1 MKEME
6 VQGLLDRLNKINKDV
21 ERVNQVAVQNKGF
34 KKAQIEQIQALAK
47 ELNNQGIQLSID
59 VDDKGRITEASRKEF
74 VDVFTNEYKLKL
86 EQAAKT
92 ELLLDAI
99 ERKDYALIQKLT
111 GEDVQEESYDLE
123 ISTVKELM
131 AKENE
136 EISALKDKM
145 SEGSVVVDSQVVATK
160 EEPVANVVQEV
171 TTVSESKVENTVTK
185 VENTVTE
192 GIVKEDLEDNVVNV
206 EFTQGVTTLEEPVKE
221 KSTVSPM
228 EKVRSEAEATIGDLF
243 DGEFS
248 EDFESVDF
256 TIDEEEVSSVD
267 VVEEDGTGGGLQM
280 DFTWGDEDIQESD
293 ALDGLS
299 TVNDFFS
306 GMKID

>member
-267 VVEEDGTGGGLQM
+267 VVEEEGTGGGLQM

>member
-111 GEDVQEESYDLE
+111 GEDVREESYDLE

-136 EISALKDKM
+136 EIAKLKDEM
-145 SEGSVVVDSQVVATK
+145 SDGSVVVENSQVIVTK
-160 EEPVANVVQEV
+160 EEPETNVVQEV
-171 TTVSESKVENTVTK
+171 TAVNESKVENTVTEGV
-185 VENTVTE
+185 VE
-192 GIVKEDLEDNVVNV
+192 EDLEDNVVNV
-206 EFTQGVTTLEEPVKE
+206 EFTQGTTTLEEPIKE

-228 EKVRSEAEATIGDLF
+228 DKVRSEAEATIGDLF
-243 DGEFS
+243 DGEFN

-267 VVEEDGTGGGLQM
+267 VVEEDSNSGGLQM
-280 DFTWGDEDIQESD
+280 DFTWGDEDIQDSD

>member
-111 GEDVQEESYDLE
+111 GEDVREESYDLE

-136 EISALKDKM
+136 EIAKLKDEM
-145 SEGSVVVDSQVVATK
+145 SDGSVVVGDSQVVATK
-160 EEPVANVVQEV
+160 EEPETKVVQEA
-171 TTVSESKVENTVTK
+171 TVVNESKVEH
-185 VENTVTE
+185 TVTE
-192 GIVKEDLEDNVVNV
+192 GVVKEDLADNVVNV
-206 EFTQGVTTLEEPVKE
+206 EFTQGTTTLEEPVKE

-228 EKVRSEAEATIGDLF
+228 DKVRSEAEATIGNLF
-243 DGEFS
+243 DGEFN

-267 VVEEDGTGGGLQM
+267 VVEEDSNGGGLQM
-280 DFTWGDEDIQESD
+280 DFTWGDEDIQDSD

>member
-171 TTVSESKVENTVTK
+171 TTVSESKVENTI
-185 VENTVTE
+185 TE
-192 GIVKEDLEDNVVNV
+192 GIVKEDLEDNVANV

-267 VVEEDGTGGGLQM
+267 VVEEEGTGGGLQM

>member
-92 ELLLDAI
+92 EALLDAI

-111 GEDVQEESYDLE
+111 GEDVREESYDLE

-136 EISALKDKM
+136 EIAKLKDEM
-145 SEGSVVVDSQVVATK
+145 SDGSVVVENSQVVATK
-160 EEPVANVVQEV
+160 EEPETNVVQEA
-171 TTVSESKVENTVTK
+171 TVVNESKVENTVA
-185 VENTVTE
+185 E
-192 GIVKEDLEDNVVNV
+192 GIVKEDLEDNVVDV
-206 EFTQGVTTLEEPVKE
+206 EFTQGTTLEEPIKE

-228 EKVRSEAEATIGDLF
+228 DKVRSEAEATIGDLF
-243 DGEFS
+243 DGEFN

-267 VVEEDGTGGGLQM
+267 VVEEEGTGGGLQM

>member
-111 GEDVQEESYDLE
+111 GEDVREESYDLE

-131 AKENE
+131 AKESE
-136 EISALKDKM
+136 EIANLKDKM
-145 SEGSVVVDSQVVATK
+145 SDGSVVGDSKVVATK
-160 EEPVANVVQEV
+160 EEPETHVVQEATAV
-171 TTVSESKVENTVTK
+171 NENK

-192 GIVKEDLEDNVVNV
+192 GVVKEDLEDNVANV
-206 EFTQGVTTLEEPVKE
+206 EFTQGVTTLEESVKE

-243 DGEFS
+243 DGEFN

-267 VVEEDGTGGGLQM
+267 VVEEDSNGGGLQM
-280 DFTWGDEDIQESD
+280 DFTWGDEDIQDSD

>member
-145 SEGSVVVDSQVVATK
+145 SEGSVVVDSQVVVTK

-171 TTVSESKVENTVTK
+171 TTVSESKVENTVT
-185 VENTVTE
+185 E
-192 GIVKEDLEDNVVNV
+192 GIVKEDLEDNVANV

-267 VVEEDGTGGGLQM
+267 VVEEEGTGGGLQM

>member
-59 VDDKGRITEASRKEF
+59 VDEKGRITEASRKEF

-86 EQAAKT
+86 EQASKT

-171 TTVSESKVENTVTK
+171 TTVSESQVEHTI
-185 VENTVTE
+185 TE
-192 GIVKEDLEDNVVNV
+192 GIVKEDLEDNVANV

-221 KSTVSPM
+221 KNTVSPM
-228 EKVRSEAEATIGDLF
+228 EKVRSEAEAAIGDLF

-256 TIDEEEVSSVD
+256 NIDEEEVSSVD
-267 VVEEDGTGGGLQM
+267 VVEEEGTGGGLQM

>member
-92 ELLLDAI
+92 EALLDAI

-111 GEDVQEESYDLE
+111 GEDVREESYDLE

-136 EISALKDKM
+136 EIAKLKDEL
-145 SEGSVVVDSQVVATK
+145 SDGSVVVENSQVVATK
-160 EEPVANVVQEV
+160 EEPETNVVQEA
-171 TTVSESKVENTVTK
+171 TVVNENTVA
-185 VENTVTE
+185 E

-206 EFTQGVTTLEEPVKE
+206 EFTQGTTLEEPIKE

-228 EKVRSEAEATIGDLF
+228 DKVRSEAEATIGDLF
-243 DGEFS
+243 DGEFN

-256 TIDEEEVSSVD
+256 TIDEEEVSSGD
-267 VVEEDGTGGGLQM
+267 VVEEEGTGGGLQM

>member
-47 ELNNQGIQLSID
+47 ELNNQGIKLSID

-111 GEDVQEESYDLE
+111 GEDVREESYDLE

-136 EISALKDKM
+136 EIAKLKDEM
-145 SEGSVVVDSQVVATK
+145 SDGSVVVENSQVVATK
-160 EEPVANVVQEV
+160 EEPETKVVQEA
-171 TTVSESKVENTVTK
+171 TVVNENK

-192 GIVKEDLEDNVVNV
+192 GVVKEDLEDNVVDV
-206 EFTQGVTTLEEPVKE
+206 EFTQGTTLEEPIKE

-228 EKVRSEAEATIGDLF
+228 DKVRSEAEATIGDLF

-256 TIDEEEVSSVD
+256 TIDEEEVSSAD
-267 VVEEDGTGGGLQM
+267 VVEEDNNGGGLQM
-280 DFTWGDEDIQESD
+280 DFTWGDEDIQDSD

>member
-111 GEDVQEESYDLE
+111 GEDVREESYDLE

-131 AKENE
+131 AKESE
-136 EISALKDKM
+136 EIANLKDKM
-145 SEGSVVVDSQVVATK
+145 SDGSVVVENSQVIVTK
-160 EEPVANVVQEV
+160 EEPETNVVQEV
-171 TTVSESKVENTVTK
+171 TAVNESKVK
-185 VENTVTE
+185 NTVTE
-192 GIVKEDLEDNVVNV
+192 GVVEEDLEDNVVNV
-206 EFTQGVTTLEEPVKE
+206 EFTQGTTTLEEPIKE

-228 EKVRSEAEATIGDLF
+228 DKVRSEAEATIGDLF
-243 DGEFS
+243 DGEFN

-267 VVEEDGTGGGLQM
+267 VVEEDSNSGGLQM
-280 DFTWGDEDIQESD
+280 DFTWGDEDIQDSD

>member
-111 GEDVQEESYDLE
+111 GEDVREESYDLE

-136 EISALKDKM
+136 EIAKLKDEM
-145 SEGSVVVDSQVVATK
+145 FEGSVVVDSQVVATK

-171 TTVSESKVENTVTK
+171 TTVSESKVENTVT
-185 VENTVTE
+185 E
-192 GIVKEDLEDNVVNV
+192 GVVKEDLADNVVNG
-206 EFTQGVTTLEEPVKE
+206 EFTQGTTLEEPIKE
-221 KSTVSPM
+221 KSIVSPM

-267 VVEEDGTGGGLQM
+267 VVEEEGTGGGLQM

>member
-111 GEDVQEESYDLE
+111 GEDVREESYDLE

-136 EISALKDKM
+136 EIAKLKDEM
-145 SEGSVVVDSQVVATK
+145 SDGSVVGDSKVVVTK
-160 EEPVANVVQEV
+160 EEPETNVVQEA
-171 TTVSESKVENTVTK
+171 TVVNESKVEH
-185 VENTVTE
+185 TVTE
-192 GIVKEDLEDNVVNV
+192 GVVKEDLEDNVVNV
-206 EFTQGVTTLEEPVKE
+206 EFTQGTTTLEEPVKE
-221 KSTVSPM
+221 KNTVSPM
-228 EKVRSEAEATIGDLF
+228 DKVRSEAEATIGDLF
-243 DGEFS
+243 DGEFN

-267 VVEEDGTGGGLQM
+267 VVEEDSNGGGLQM
-280 DFTWGDEDIQESD
+280 DFTWGDEDIQDSD

>member
-74 VDVFTNEYKLKL
+74 VGVFTNEYKLKL

-111 GEDVQEESYDLE
+111 GEDVREESYDLE

-136 EISALKDKM
+136 EIAKLKDEM
-145 SEGSVVVDSQVVATK
+145 SDGSVVVGDSQVVATK
-160 EEPVANVVQEV
+160 EEPETKVVQEA
-171 TTVSESKVENTVTK
+171 TVVNENK

-192 GIVKEDLEDNVVNV
+192 GVVKEDLADNVVNV
-206 EFTQGVTTLEEPVKE
+206 EFTQGTTLEETIKE

-228 EKVRSEAEATIGDLF
+228 DKVRSEAEATIGNLF
-243 DGEFS
+243 DGEFN

-267 VVEEDGTGGGLQM
+267 VVEEDSNGGGLQM
-280 DFTWGDEDIQESD
+280 DFTWGDEDIQDSD

>member
-59 VDDKGRITEASRKEF
+59 VDEKGRITEASRKEF

-171 TTVSESKVENTVTK
+171 TAVSESK

-192 GIVKEDLEDNVVNV
+192 GIVKEDLEDNVVDV

-228 EKVRSEAEATIGDLF
+228 DKVRSEAEATIGDLF

-256 TIDEEEVSSVD
+256 TIDEEEVSSLD
-267 VVEEDGTGGGLQM
+267 VEEEGTGGGLQM

>member
-6 VQGLLDRLNKINKDV
+6 VQGLLDRLNKINKEV

-111 GEDVQEESYDLE
+111 GEDVREESYDLE

-131 AKENE
+131 AKESE
-136 EISALKDKM
+136 EIANLKDKL
-145 SEGSVVVDSQVVATK
+145 SDGSVVVENAQVVATK
-160 EEPVANVVQEV
+160 EEPETNVVQEV
-171 TTVSESKVENTVTK
+171 TAVNESKVENTVT
-185 VENTVTE
+185 E
-192 GIVKEDLEDNVVNV
+192 GVVKEDLEDNVVNV
-206 EFTQGVTTLEEPVKE
+206 EFTQGTTTTLEEPIKE

-228 EKVRSEAEATIGDLF
+228 DKVRSEAEATIGDLF
-243 DGEFS
+243 DGEFN

-267 VVEEDGTGGGLQM
+267 VVEEDSNGGGLQM
-280 DFTWGDEDIQESD
+280 DFTWGDEDIQDSD

>member
-111 GEDVQEESYDLE
+111 GEDVREESYDLE

-136 EISALKDKM
+136 EIAKLKDEM
-145 SEGSVVVDSQVVATK
+145 SDGSVVGDSKVVVTK
-160 EEPVANVVQEV
+160 EEPETNLVQEA
-171 TTVSESKVENTVTK
+171 TVVNENK

-192 GIVKEDLEDNVVNV
+192 GVVKEDLEDNVVNV
-206 EFTQGVTTLEEPVKE
+206 EFTQGATLEEPIKE

-228 EKVRSEAEATIGDLF
+228 DKVRSEAEATIGDLF
-243 DGEFS
+243 DGEFN

-267 VVEEDGTGGGLQM
+267 VVEEDSNGGGLQM
-280 DFTWGDEDIQESD
+280 DFTWGDEDIQDSD

>member
-1 MKEME
+1 M
-6 VQGLLDRLNKINKDV
+6 
-21 ERVNQVAVQNKGF
+21 
-34 KKAQIEQIQALAK
+34 
-47 ELNNQGIQLSID
+47 
-59 VDDKGRITEASRKEF
+59 
-74 VDVFTNEYKLKL
+74 DVFTNEYKLKL

-111 GEDVQEESYDLE
+111 GEDVREESYDLE

-131 AKENE
+131 AKESE
-136 EISALKDKM
+136 EIANLKDKM
-145 SEGSVVVDSQVVATK
+145 SDGSVVGDSKVVATK
-160 EEPVANVVQEV
+160 EEPETNVVQEV
-171 TTVSESKVENTVTK
+171 IVVNESKVENTVT
-185 VENTVTE
+185 E
-192 GIVKEDLEDNVVNV
+192 GVVKEDLEDNLVNV
-206 EFTQGVTTLEEPVKE
+206 EFTQGATLEEPIKE

-228 EKVRSEAEATIGDLF
+228 DKVRSEAEATIGDLF
-243 DGEFS
+243 DGEFN

-267 VVEEDGTGGGLQM
+267 VVEEDSNGGGLQM
-280 DFTWGDEDIQESD
+280 DFTWGDEDIQDSD

>member
-111 GEDVQEESYDLE
+111 GEDVREESYDLE

-131 AKENE
+131 AKESE
-136 EISALKDKM
+136 EIANLKDKM
-145 SEGSVVVDSQVVATK
+145 SDGGVVGDSNVVATI
-160 EEPVANVVQEV
+160 EEPETNVVQEA
-171 TTVSESKVENTVTK
+171 TVVNESKVENTVT
-185 VENTVTE
+185 E
-192 GIVKEDLEDNVVNV
+192 GVVKEDLEDNVVNV
-206 EFTQGVTTLEEPVKE
+206 EFTQGTTTLEEPVKE

-228 EKVRSEAEATIGDLF
+228 DKVRSEAEATIGNLF
-243 DGEFS
+243 DGEFN

-267 VVEEDGTGGGLQM
+267 VVEEDSNGGGLQM
-280 DFTWGDEDIQESD
+280 DFTWGDEDIQDSD

>member
-111 GEDVQEESYDLE
+111 GEDVREESYDLE
-123 ISTVKELM
+123 IFTVKELM
-131 AKENE
+131 AKESE
-136 EISALKDKM
+136 EIANLKDKM
-145 SEGSVVVDSQVVATK
+145 SDGSVVVENSQVIATK
-160 EEPVANVVQEV
+160 EEPETKVVQEA
-171 TTVSESKVENTVTK
+171 TVVNENK

-192 GIVKEDLEDNVVNV
+192 GAVKEDLEDNVVNV
-206 EFTQGVTTLEEPVKE
+206 EFTQGTTLEEPIKE

-228 EKVRSEAEATIGDLF
+228 DKVRSEAEATIGGLF
-243 DGEFS
+243 DGEFN

-256 TIDEEEVSSVD
+256 TIDEEEVSSAD
-267 VVEEDGTGGGLQM
+267 VVEEDSNGGGLQM
-280 DFTWGDEDIQESD
+280 DFTWGDEDIQDSD

>member
-111 GEDVQEESYDLE
+111 GEDVREESYDLE

-145 SEGSVVVDSQVVATK
+145 SEGSVVVENSQVVATK
-160 EEPVANVVQEV
+160 EEPETNVVQEV
-171 TTVSESKVENTVTK
+171 TAVNESKVENTVT
-185 VENTVTE
+185 E
-192 GIVKEDLEDNVVNV
+192 GVVKEDLEDNVVNV
-206 EFTQGVTTLEEPVKE
+206 EFTQGTTTLEEPIKE

-228 EKVRSEAEATIGDLF
+228 DKVRSEAEATIGDLF
-243 DGEFS
+243 DGEFN

-267 VVEEDGTGGGLQM
+267 VVEEDSNGGGLQM
-280 DFTWGDEDIQESD
+280 DFTWGDEDIQDSD

>member
-111 GEDVQEESYDLE
+111 GEDVREESYDLE

-131 AKENE
+131 AKESE
-136 EISALKDKM
+136 EIANLKDKM
-145 SEGSVVVDSQVVATK
+145 SDGSVVVENSQVIVTK
-160 EEPVANVVQEV
+160 EEPETNVVQEV
-171 TTVSESKVENTVTK
+171 TAVNESKVENTVTEGV
-185 VENTVTE
+185 VE
-192 GIVKEDLEDNVVNV
+192 EDLEDNVVNV
-206 EFTQGVTTLEEPVKE
+206 EFTQGTTTLEEPIKE
-221 KSTVSPM
+221 KSTVNPM
-228 EKVRSEAEATIGDLF
+228 DKVRSEAEATIGDLF
-243 DGEFS
+243 DGEFN

-267 VVEEDGTGGGLQM
+267 VVEEDSNSGGLQM
-280 DFTWGDEDIQESD
+280 DFTWGDEDIQDSD

>member
-99 ERKDYALIQKLT
+99 ERKDYALIQKIT
-111 GEDVQEESYDLE
+111 GEDVREESYDLE

-131 AKENE
+131 AKESE
-136 EISALKDKM
+136 EIANLKDKL
-145 SEGSVVVDSQVVATK
+145 SDGSVVIENSQVIATK
-160 EEPVANVVQEV
+160 EEPETNVVQEV
-171 TTVSESKVENTVTK
+171 TAVNESKVENTVT
-185 VENTVTE
+185 E
-192 GIVKEDLEDNVVNV
+192 GVVKEDLEDNVVDV
-206 EFTQGVTTLEEPVKE
+206 EFTQGTTTLEEPIKE

-228 EKVRSEAEATIGDLF
+228 DKVRSEAEATIGDLF
-243 DGEFS
+243 DGEFN

-267 VVEEDGTGGGLQM
+267 VVEEDSNGGGLQM
-280 DFTWGDEDIQESD
+280 DFTWGDEDIQDSD

>member
-111 GEDVQEESYDLE
+111 GEDVREESYDLE
-123 ISTVKELM
+123 ISTIKELM

-136 EISALKDKM
+136 EIAKLKDEM
-145 SEGSVVVDSQVVATK
+145 SEGSVVVEGSKVVATK
-160 EEPVANVVQEV
+160 EEPETNVVQEV
-171 TTVSESKVENTVTK
+171 TAVNENK

-192 GIVKEDLEDNVVNV
+192 GVVKEDLEDNVVNV
-206 EFTQGVTTLEEPVKE
+206 EFTQGTTTLEEPVKE

-228 EKVRSEAEATIGDLF
+228 DKVRSEAEATIGDLF
-243 DGEFS
+243 DGEFN

-267 VVEEDGTGGGLQM
+267 VVEEDSNGGGLQM
-280 DFTWGDEDIQESD
+280 DFTWGDEDIQDSD

>member
-111 GEDVQEESYDLE
+111 GEDVREESYDLE

-136 EISALKDKM
+136 EIAKLKDEM

-160 EEPVANVVQEV
+160 EEPETNVVQEA
-171 TTVSESKVENTVTK
+171 TVVNESKVEH
-185 VENTVTE
+185 TVTE
-192 GIVKEDLEDNVVNV
+192 GVVKEDLEDNVVNV
-206 EFTQGVTTLEEPVKE
+206 EFTQGTTTLEEPIKE

-228 EKVRSEAEATIGDLF
+228 DKVRSEAEATIGDLF
-243 DGEFS
+243 DGEFN

-256 TIDEEEVSSVD
+256 TIDEEEVSSGD
-267 VVEEDGTGGGLQM
+267 VVEEDSNGGGLQM
-280 DFTWGDEDIQESD
+280 DFTWGDEDIQDSD

>member
-59 VDDKGRITEASRKEF
+59 VDEKGRITEASRKEF

-145 SEGSVVVDSQVVATK
+145 SEGSVVVDSQVVVTK

-171 TTVSESKVENTVTK
+171 TTVSESKVENTVT
-185 VENTVTE
+185 E
-192 GIVKEDLEDNVVNV
+192 GIVKEDLEDNVVDV

-228 EKVRSEAEATIGDLF
+228 DKVRSEAEATIGDLF

-256 TIDEEEVSSVD
+256 NIDEEEVSSVD
-267 VVEEDGTGGGLQM
+267 VVEEEGTGGGLQM

>member
-111 GEDVQEESYDLE
+111 GEDVREESYDLE

-136 EISALKDKM
+136 EIAKLKDEM
-145 SEGSVVVDSQVVATK
+145 SDGSVVVGDSQVVATK
-160 EEPVANVVQEV
+160 EEPETKVVQEA
-171 TTVSESKVENTVTK
+171 TVVNESKVEH
-185 VENTVTE
+185 TVTE
-192 GIVKEDLEDNVVNV
+192 SVVKEDLADNVVNV
-206 EFTQGVTTLEEPVKE
+206 EFTQGTTTLEEPVKE

-228 EKVRSEAEATIGDLF
+228 DKVRSEAEATIGNLF
-243 DGEFS
+243 DGEFN

-267 VVEEDGTGGGLQM
+267 VVEEDSNGGGLQM
-280 DFTWGDEDIQESD
+280 DFTWGDEDIQDSD

>member
-111 GEDVQEESYDLE
+111 GEDVREESYDLE

-131 AKENE
+131 AKESE
-136 EISALKDKM
+136 EIANLKDKM
-145 SEGSVVVDSQVVATK
+145 SDGSVVVENSQVIVTK
-160 EEPVANVVQEV
+160 EEPETNVVQEV
-171 TTVSESKVENTVTK
+171 TAVNESKVENTVTEGV
-185 VENTVTE
+185 VE
-192 GIVKEDLEDNVVNV
+192 EDLEDNVVNV
-206 EFTQGVTTLEEPVKE
+206 EFTQGTTTLEEPIKE

-228 EKVRSEAEATIGDLF
+228 DKVRSEAEATIGDLF
-243 DGEFS
+243 DGEFN

-267 VVEEDGTGGGLQM
+267 VVEEDSNSGGLQM
-280 DFTWGDEDIQESD
+280 DFTWGDEDIQDSD

>member
-59 VDDKGRITEASRKEF
+59 VDDKGRITVASRKEF

-111 GEDVQEESYDLE
+111 GEDVREESYDLE

-131 AKENE
+131 AKESE
-136 EISALKDKM
+136 EIANLKDKM
-145 SEGSVVVDSQVVATK
+145 SDGSVVVENSQVVATK

-171 TTVSESKVENTVTK
+171 TTVSESKVENTVT
-185 VENTVTE
+185 E
-192 GIVKEDLEDNVVNV
+192 GVVKEDLEDNVVDV
-206 EFTQGVTTLEEPVKE
+206 EFTQGTTLEEPIKE

-228 EKVRSEAEATIGDLF
+228 DKVRSEAEATIGDLF
-243 DGEFS
+243 DGEFN

-267 VVEEDGTGGGLQM
+267 VVEEDSNGGGLQM
-280 DFTWGDEDIQESD
+280 DFTWGDEDIQDSD

>member
-6 VQGLLDRLNKINKDV
+6 VQGLLDRLTKINKDV

-171 TTVSESKVENTVTK
+171 TTVSESKVENTI
-185 VENTVTE
+185 TE
-192 GIVKEDLEDNVVNV
+192 GIVKEDLEDNVANV

-267 VVEEDGTGGGLQM
+267 VVEEEGTGGGLQM

>member
-111 GEDVQEESYDLE
+111 GEDVREESYALE

-136 EISALKDKM
+136 EIAKLKDEM

-171 TTVSESKVENTVTK
+171 TTVSESKVENTI
-185 VENTVTE
+185 TE

-206 EFTQGVTTLEEPVKE
+206 EFTQGTPTLEEPIKE

-267 VVEEDGTGGGLQM
+267 VVEEEGTGGGLQM

>member
-111 GEDVQEESYDLE
+111 GEDVREESYDLE

-136 EISALKDKM
+136 EIAKLKDEM
-145 SEGSVVVDSQVVATK
+145 SDGSVVGDSKVVATK
-160 EEPVANVVQEV
+160 EEPETNVVQEV
-171 TTVSESKVENTVTK
+171 TAVNESKVENTVTED
-185 VENTVTE
+185 V
-192 GIVKEDLEDNVVNV
+192 VKEDLEDNVVNV
-206 EFTQGVTTLEEPVKE
+206 EFTQGTTTLEEPVKE

-228 EKVRSEAEATIGDLF
+228 DKVRSEAEATIGNLF
-243 DGEFS
+243 DGEFN

-256 TIDEEEVSSVD
+256 TIDEEEVSSV
-267 VVEEDGTGGGLQM
+267 VEEEGTGGGLQM
-280 DFTWGDEDIQESD
+280 DFTWGAEDVQDSD

>member
-1 MKEME
+1 ME

-74 VDVFTNEYKLKL
+74 VDVFTNEYNLKL

-136 EISALKDKM
+136 EIANLKDKM
-145 SEGSVVVDSQVVATK
+145 SDGSVTVVQPEVDKVVDDKV
-160 EEPVANVVQEV
+160 EEPETNVVQEV
-171 TTVSESKVENTVTK
+171 TVVNESKVENKVTDG
-185 VENTVTE
+185 V
-192 GIVKEDLEDNVVNV
+192 VKEDLEDDVVNV
-206 EFTQGVTTLEEPVKE
+206 DFRQGTTNLEEPIKE

-228 EKVRSEAEATIGDLF
+228 DKVRSEAEATVGDLF
-243 DGEFS
+243 DGEFN
-248 EDFESVDF
+248 EDFEDLDF
-256 TIDEEEVSSVD
+256 TIDEEDVSSVD
-267 VVEEDGTGGGLQM
+267 VVEEANGGGLQM
-280 DFTWGDEDIQESD
+280 DFTWGDEDIQDSD

>member
-111 GEDVQEESYDLE
+111 GEDVREESYDLE

-136 EISALKDKM
+136 EIAKLKDEM
-145 SEGSVVVDSQVVATK
+145 SDGSVVVGDSQVVATK
-160 EEPVANVVQEV
+160 EEPETKVVQEA
-171 TTVSESKVENTVTK
+171 TVVNENK

-192 GIVKEDLEDNVVNV
+192 GVVKEDLADNVVNV
-206 EFTQGVTTLEEPVKE
+206 EFTQGTTLEEPIKE

-228 EKVRSEAEATIGDLF
+228 DKVRSEAEATIGNLF
-243 DGEFS
+243 DGEFN

-267 VVEEDGTGGGLQM
+267 VVEEDNNGGGLQM
-280 DFTWGDEDIQESD
+280 DFTWGDEDIQDSD

>member
-59 VDDKGRITEASRKEF
+59 VDDRGRITEASRKEF

-111 GEDVQEESYDLE
+111 GEDVREESYDLE

-136 EISALKDKM
+136 EIAKLKDEM
-145 SEGSVVVDSQVVATK
+145 SDGSVVVDSQVVATK

-171 TTVSESKVENTVTK
+171 TTVSESKVENTI
-185 VENTVTE
+185 TE
-192 GIVKEDLEDNVVNV
+192 GIVKEDLEDNVANV

-267 VVEEDGTGGGLQM
+267 VVEEEGTGGGLQM

>member
-21 ERVNQVAVQNKGF
+21 ERVNQIAVQNKGF

-59 VDDKGRITEASRKEF
+59 VDEKGRITEASRKEF

-111 GEDVQEESYDLE
+111 GEDVREESYDLE

-136 EISALKDKM
+136 EIAKLKDEM
-145 SEGSVVVDSQVVATK
+145 SDGSVVLGDSQVVATK
-160 EEPVANVVQEV
+160 EEPETNVVPEA
-171 TTVSESKVENTVTK
+171 TVVNESKVENI
-185 VENTVTE
+185 VTE
-192 GIVKEDLEDNVVNV
+192 GVVKEDLEDNVVNV
-206 EFTQGVTTLEEPVKE
+206 EFTQATTLEEPIKE

-228 EKVRSEAEATIGDLF
+228 DKVRSEAEATIGDLF
-243 DGEFS
+243 DGEFN

-267 VVEEDGTGGGLQM
+267 VVEEDNNGGGLQM
-280 DFTWGDEDIQESD
+280 DFTWGDEDIQDSD

>member
-111 GEDVQEESYDLE
+111 GEDVREESYDLE

-131 AKENE
+131 AKESE
-136 EISALKDKM
+136 EIANLKDKM
-145 SEGSVVVDSQVVATK
+145 SDGSVVVENSQVVATK

-171 TTVSESKVENTVTK
+171 TTVSESKVENTVT
-185 VENTVTE
+185 E
-192 GIVKEDLEDNVVNV
+192 GVVKEDLEDNVVNV
-206 EFTQGVTTLEEPVKE
+206 EFTQGTTLEEPIKE

-228 EKVRSEAEATIGDLF
+228 DKVRSEAEATIGNLF
-243 DGEFS
+243 DGEFN

-267 VVEEDGTGGGLQM
+267 IVEEEGTGGGLQM

>member
-1 MKEME
+1 ME

-74 VDVFTNEYKLKL
+74 VDVFTNEYNLKL

-99 ERKDYALIQKLT
+99 ERKDYALIKKLT

-136 EISALKDKM
+136 EIANLKDKM
-145 SEGSVVVDSQVVATK
+145 SEGSVTVVQPEADKVVEAK
-160 EEPVANVVQEV
+160 VEEPETNVVQEV
-171 TTVSESKVENTVTK
+171 TVVNESKVENKVTDG
-185 VENTVTE
+185 V
-192 GIVKEDLEDNVVNV
+192 VKE
-206 EFTQGVTTLEEPVKE
+206 G
-221 KSTVSPM
+221 
-228 EKVRSEAEATIGDLF
+228 
-243 DGEFS
+243 
-248 EDFESVDF
+248 
-256 TIDEEEVSSVD
+256 
-267 VVEEDGTGGGLQM
+267 
-280 DFTWGDEDIQESD
+280 
-293 ALDGLS
+293 
-299 TVNDFFS
+299 
-306 GMKID
+306 

>member
-34 KKAQIEQIQALAK
+34 KKAQIEQIQALAN

-267 VVEEDGTGGGLQM
+267 VVEEEGTGGGLQM